1 MELEKNGSKRKEVN
15 RTRFSTSVNKK
26 LLESLDELSKTTM
39 IPKSKLVDLALEMLF
54 EKYNEI
60 LENNRYKNKNI

>member
-1 MELEKNGSKRKEVN
+1 MAQKRKEVN

-60 LENNRYKNKNI
+60 TRK

>member
-1 MELEKNGSKRKEVN
+1 MAQKRKEVN

-60 LENNRYKNKNI
+60 TRKQ

>member
-1 MELEKNGSKRKEVN
+1 MAQKRKEVN